1 MELHP
6 TLHPTCQ
13 MCVYRRWN
21 APWGGGADVPVQ
33 GQNLVTNNVSVVE
46 GETAIISCRVK
57 NNDDS
62 VIQLLN
68 PNRQTIYFRDMRP
81 LKDSRFQLVNFSD
94 NELLVSLSNVSL
106 SDEGRYVCQLY
117 TDPPQ
122 EAYADITVLDLS
134 KIKKVS
140 FSEHTDNHINP
151 AKKSCLTI
159 SNTAVDLLPVPPG
172 NPILESREEI
182 VSEGN
187 ETEIT
192 CTAMGSKPASTI
204 KWMKGGQPL
213 QGDATVEELYDRMFT
228 VTSRLRLTV
237 SKEDDGV
244 AIICIVDH
252 PAVKDFQAQKYL
264 EVQYKPEVKIVVEFP
279 EGLTREGEHLELTCK
294 AKGKP
299 QPHQI
304 NWLKVD
310 DDFPSHAVITGSDLY
325 IENLNKSYNGTY
337 RCMASNLVG
346 EAFDDYILYVY
357 DVHTTTPPPTTSTI
371 NPDASQVSRCVRV
384 YVCKYA
390 ADACYS
396 KRLHEGG
403 KVQSLAQRQTG
414 HTNKISTP
422 IVGSVVSTETN
433 HLCSEDT
440 GFNQTDR
447 SNPRWFYKTQF
458 WDLTSQ
464 LLLCLSISS
473 PGRFAA
479 DRDLDP
485 SDSRADGV
493 PQKIDHAV
501 IGGVVA
507 VVVFAMLCL
516 LIILGRYF
524 ARHKGTYFTHEAKGA
539 DDAADAD
546 TAIINAEANCGLL
559 GWEVGGCGIQSGWI
573 HTCAADE
580 TTMKVLP
587 SLRTGC
593 GMAEHWES
601 SIFNRFTIR
610 HLPLGPVLFSLNIY

>member
-1 MELHP
+1 MAISGLGSHSISLFFCVILA
-6 TLHPTCQ
+6 TLL
-13 MCVYRRWN
+13 RK
-21 APWGGGADVPVQ
+21 AQ

-46 GETAIISCRVK
+46 GEMAIISCRVK

-68 PNRQTIYFRDMRP
+68 PNRQTIYFRDVRP

-122 EAYADITVLDLS
+122 EAYADITVL
-134 KIKKVS
+134 
-140 FSEHTDNHINP
+140 
-151 AKKSCLTI
+151 
-159 SNTAVDLLPVPPG
+159 VPPG

-192 CTAMGSKPASTI
+192 CTAMGSRPASTI
-204 KWMKGGQPL
+204 KWMKGDQPL
-213 QGDATVEELYDRMFT
+213 QGEATVEELYDRMFT

-244 AIICIVDH
+244 AVICIIDH

-279 EGLTREGEHLELTCK
+279 EGLTREGENLELTCN

-310 DDFPSHAVITGSDLY
+310 DDFPSHAVITGSDLF

-337 RCMASNLVG
+337 RCVASNLVG
-346 EAFDDYILYVY
+346 EAYDDYILYVY
-357 DVHTTTPPPTTSTI
+357 DVLTTTPPPTTTTI
-371 NPDASQVSRCVRV
+371 NAFQ
-384 YVCKYA
+384 
-390 ADACYS
+390 
-396 KRLHEGG
+396 
-403 KVQSLAQRQTG
+403 
-414 HTNKISTP
+414 
-422 IVGSVVSTETN
+422 
-433 HLCSEDT
+433 
-440 GFNQTDR
+440 
-447 SNPRWFYKTQF
+447 
-458 WDLTSQ
+458 
-464 LLLCLSISS
+464 
-473 PGRFAA
+473 
-479 DRDLDP
+479 
-485 SDSRADGV
+485 DSRADGA

-516 LIILGRYF
+516 LIVLGRYF

-546 TAIINAEANCGLL
+546 TAIINAE
-559 GWEVGGCGIQSGWI
+559 GGHNNSDDKKEYYI
-573 HTCAADE
+573 
-580 TTMKVLP
+580 
-587 SLRTGC
+587 
-593 GMAEHWES
+593 
-601 SIFNRFTIR
+601 
-610 HLPLGPVLFSLNIY
+610 

>member
-1 MELHP
+1 MAISGLGSHSISLFFCVVLATFLHK
-6 TLHPTCQ
+6 
-13 MCVYRRWN
+13 
-21 APWGGGADVPVQ
+21 VQ

-68 PNRQTIYFRDMRP
+68 PNRQTIYFRDVRP

-122 EAYADITVLDLS
+122 EAYADITVL
-134 KIKKVS
+134 
-140 FSEHTDNHINP
+140 
-151 AKKSCLTI
+151 
-159 SNTAVDLLPVPPG
+159 VPPG

-204 KWMKGGQPL
+204 KWMKGDQPL
-213 QGDATVEELYDRMFT
+213 QGEATVEELYDRMFT

-244 AIICIVDH
+244 AVICIIDH

-279 EGLTREGEHLELTCK
+279 EGLTREGENLELTCK

-310 DDFPSHAVITGSDLY
+310 DDFPSHAVITGSDLF

-337 RCMASNLVG
+337 RCVASNLVG
-346 EAFDDYILYVY
+346 EAYDDYILYVY
-357 DVHTTTPPPTTSTI
+357 DVLTTTPPPTTTTI
-371 NPDASQVSRCVRV
+371 NDFQ
-384 YVCKYA
+384 
-390 ADACYS
+390 
-396 KRLHEGG
+396 
-403 KVQSLAQRQTG
+403 
-414 HTNKISTP
+414 
-422 IVGSVVSTETN
+422 
-433 HLCSEDT
+433 
-440 GFNQTDR
+440 
-447 SNPRWFYKTQF
+447 
-458 WDLTSQ
+458 
-464 LLLCLSISS
+464 
-473 PGRFAA
+473 
-479 DRDLDP
+479 
-485 SDSRADGV
+485 DSRPDGA

-516 LIILGRYF
+516 LIVLGRYF

-546 TAIINAEANCGLL
+546 TAIINAE
-559 GWEVGGCGIQSGWI
+559 GGHNNSDDKKEYYI
-573 HTCAADE
+573 
-580 TTMKVLP
+580 
-587 SLRTGC
+587 
-593 GMAEHWES
+593 
-601 SIFNRFTIR
+601 
-610 HLPLGPVLFSLNIY
+610 

>member
-1 MELHP
+1 MAISGHGSHSISLFFYMILATFLHKG
-6 TLHPTCQ
+6 TTQ
-13 MCVYRRWN
+13 TIS
-21 APWGGGADVPVQ
+21 AQ

-68 PNRQTIYFRDMRP
+68 PNRQTIYFRDVRP

-122 EAYADITVLDLS
+122 EAYADITVL
-134 KIKKVS
+134 
-140 FSEHTDNHINP
+140 
-151 AKKSCLTI
+151 
-159 SNTAVDLLPVPPG
+159 VPPG

-204 KWMKGGQPL
+204 KWMKGNQPL
-213 QGDATVEELYDRMFT
+213 QGEATVEELYDRMFT
-228 VTSRLRLTV
+228 VTSRLKLTV

-244 AIICIVDH
+244 AIICIIDH

-279 EGLTREGEHLELTCK
+279 EGLTREGENLELTCK

-304 NWLKVD
+304 NWHKVD
-310 DDFPSHAVITGSDLY
+310 DDFPSHAVITGTDLF

-337 RCMASNLVG
+337 RCVASNLVG
-346 EAFDDYILYVY
+346 EAYDDYILYVY
-357 DVHTTTPPPTTSTI
+357 D
-371 NPDASQVSRCVRV
+371 
-384 YVCKYA
+384 
-390 ADACYS
+390 
-396 KRLHEGG
+396 
-403 KVQSLAQRQTG
+403 
-414 HTNKISTP
+414 
-422 IVGSVVSTETN
+422 
-433 HLCSEDT
+433 
-440 GFNQTDR
+440 
-447 SNPRWFYKTQF
+447 
-458 WDLTSQ
+458 
-464 LLLCLSISS
+464 
-473 PGRFAA
+473 
-479 DRDLDP
+479 
-485 SDSRADGV
+485 SRADGV
-493 PQKIDHAV
+493 QQKIDHAV

-516 LIILGRYF
+516 LIVLGRYF

-546 TAIINAEANCGLL
+546 TAIINAE
-559 GWEVGGCGIQSGWI
+559 GGHNNSDDKKEYYI
-573 HTCAADE
+573 
-580 TTMKVLP
+580 
-587 SLRTGC
+587 
-593 GMAEHWES
+593 
-601 SIFNRFTIR
+601 
-610 HLPLGPVLFSLNIY
+610 

>member
-1 MELHP
+1 MAISGLGSHSISLFCYVIFATFLHK
-6 TLHPTCQ
+6 
-13 MCVYRRWN
+13 
-21 APWGGGADVPVQ
+21 VQ

-68 PNRQTIYFRDMRP
+68 PNRQTIYFRDVRP

-122 EAYADITVLDLS
+122 EAYADITVL
-134 KIKKVS
+134 
-140 FSEHTDNHINP
+140 
-151 AKKSCLTI
+151 
-159 SNTAVDLLPVPPG
+159 VPPG

-204 KWMKGGQPL
+204 KWMKGDQPL
-213 QGDATVEELYDRMFT
+213 QGEATVEELYDRMFT

-244 AIICIVDH
+244 AVICIIDH

-264 EVQYKPEVKIVVEFP
+264 EVQYKPEVQIVVEFP
-279 EGLTREGEHLELTCK
+279 EGLTREGENLELTCK

-310 DDFPSHAVITGSDLY
+310 DDFPSHAVITGSDLF

-337 RCMASNLVG
+337 RCVASNLVG
-346 EAFDDYILYVY
+346 EAYDDYILYVY
-357 DVHTTTPPPTTSTI
+357 DVLTTTPPPTTTTI
-371 NPDASQVSRCVRV
+371 NAFQ
-384 YVCKYA
+384 
-390 ADACYS
+390 
-396 KRLHEGG
+396 
-403 KVQSLAQRQTG
+403 
-414 HTNKISTP
+414 
-422 IVGSVVSTETN
+422 
-433 HLCSEDT
+433 
-440 GFNQTDR
+440 
-447 SNPRWFYKTQF
+447 
-458 WDLTSQ
+458 
-464 LLLCLSISS
+464 
-473 PGRFAA
+473 
-479 DRDLDP
+479 
-485 SDSRADGV
+485 DSRADGA

-501 IGGVVA
+501 IGGIVA

-516 LIILGRYF
+516 LIVLGRYF

-546 TAIINAEANCGLL
+546 TAIINAE
-559 GWEVGGCGIQSGWI
+559 GGHNNSDDKKEYYI
-573 HTCAADE
+573 
-580 TTMKVLP
+580 
-587 SLRTGC
+587 
-593 GMAEHWES
+593 
-601 SIFNRFTIR
+601 
-610 HLPLGPVLFSLNIY
+610 

>member
-1 MELHP
+1 MF
-6 TLHPTCQ
+6 
-13 MCVYRRWN
+13 N
-21 APWGGGADVPVQ
+21 AGHGAHRGIITPLWPQHSHEHALQ

-94 NELLVSLSNVSL
+94 NELLVSFSNVSL

-122 EAYADITVLDLS
+122 EAYADITVL
-134 KIKKVS
+134 
-140 FSEHTDNHINP
+140 
-151 AKKSCLTI
+151 
-159 SNTAVDLLPVPPG
+159 VPPG

-204 KWMKGGQPL
+204 KWMKGDQPL
-213 QGDATVEELYDRMFT
+213 QGEATVEELYDRMFT
-228 VTSRLRLTV
+228 VTSQLRLTV

-244 AIICIVDH
+244 AVICIVDH

-346 EAFDDYILYVY
+346 EAYDDYILYVY
-357 DVHTTTPPPTTSTI
+357 
-371 NPDASQVSRCVRV
+371 
-384 YVCKYA
+384 
-390 ADACYS
+390 
-396 KRLHEGG
+396 
-403 KVQSLAQRQTG
+403 
-414 HTNKISTP
+414 
-422 IVGSVVSTETN
+422 
-433 HLCSEDT
+433 
-440 GFNQTDR
+440 
-447 SNPRWFYKTQF
+447 
-458 WDLTSQ
+458 
-464 LLLCLSISS
+464 
-473 PGRFAA
+473 
-479 DRDLDP
+479 
-485 SDSRADGV
+485 DSRADGV

-546 TAIINAEANCGLL
+546 TAIINAE
-559 GWEVGGCGIQSGWI
+559 GGHNNSDDKKEYYI
-573 HTCAADE
+573 
-580 TTMKVLP
+580 
-587 SLRTGC
+587 
-593 GMAEHWES
+593 
-601 SIFNRFTIR
+601 
-610 HLPLGPVLFSLNIY
+610 

>member
-1 MELHP
+1 MILRASLGDLARGASLKQVFNMASSGLGSHSISLFFYVVFATFLHK
-6 TLHPTCQ
+6 
-13 MCVYRRWN
+13 
-21 APWGGGADVPVQ
+21 GAAQNISVQ

-68 PNRQTIYFRDMRP
+68 PNRQTIYFRDVRP

-122 EAYADITVLDLS
+122 EAYADITVL
-134 KIKKVS
+134 
-140 FSEHTDNHINP
+140 
-151 AKKSCLTI
+151 
-159 SNTAVDLLPVPPG
+159 VPPG

-204 KWMKGGQPL
+204 KWMKGDQPL
-213 QGDATVEELYDRMFT
+213 QGEATVEELYDRMFT

-244 AIICIVDH
+244 AVICIIDH

-264 EVQYKPEVKIVVEFP
+264 EVQYKPEVQIVVEFP
-279 EGLTREGEHLELTCK
+279 EGLTREGENLELTCK

-310 DDFPSHAVITGSDLY
+310 DDFPSHTMISGSDLF
-325 IENLNKSYNGTY
+325 IENLNKSFNGTY
-337 RCMASNLVG
+337 RCVASNLVG
-346 EAFDDYILYVY
+346 EAYDDYILYVY
-357 DVHTTTPPPTTSTI
+357 D
-371 NPDASQVSRCVRV
+371 
-384 YVCKYA
+384 
-390 ADACYS
+390 
-396 KRLHEGG
+396 
-403 KVQSLAQRQTG
+403 
-414 HTNKISTP
+414 
-422 IVGSVVSTETN
+422 
-433 HLCSEDT
+433 
-440 GFNQTDR
+440 
-447 SNPRWFYKTQF
+447 
-458 WDLTSQ
+458 
-464 LLLCLSISS
+464 
-473 PGRFAA
+473 
-479 DRDLDP
+479 
-485 SDSRADGV
+485 SRADGA

-501 IGGVVA
+501 IGGIVA

-546 TAIINAEANCGLL
+546 TAIINAE
-559 GWEVGGCGIQSGWI
+559 GGHNNSDDKKEYYI
-573 HTCAADE
+573 
-580 TTMKVLP
+580 
-587 SLRTGC
+587 
-593 GMAEHWES
+593 
-601 SIFNRFTIR
+601 
-610 HLPLGPVLFSLNIY
+610 